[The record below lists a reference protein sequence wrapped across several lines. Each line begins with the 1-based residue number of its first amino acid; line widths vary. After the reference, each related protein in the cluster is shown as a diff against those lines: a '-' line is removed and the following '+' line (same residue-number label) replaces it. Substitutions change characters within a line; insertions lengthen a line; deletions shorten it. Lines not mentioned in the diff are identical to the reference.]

1 MTKSKDEFRVVT
13 DIAMYISLIIT
24 LYAFIPTF
32 KNLLQFGFTR
42 HLTKVFIFDLLLLT
56 SQILAMT
63 YRYASNI
70 DAIRLLI
77 AALYIINIMSLIFQ
91 LYVSE
96 MFVLLAFAGY
106 FNQRP
111 IILYILVLIAFIS
124 TGSSMFFIT
133 VGFTN
138 SFSQNIIDW
147 FTIGYALW
155 IGMTMMIN
163 NVSLIYVT
171 YRLYKTSITL
181 HWYNERYIR
190 ESSGMFYQALLYLS
204 IPFLVDISSCLCFI
218 FGLYSQ
224 MNSKSISLV
233 GFNLFRLWFYSRP
246 FIYVST
252 FTYFNK
258 LIEMGYGEIHHLAA
272 GDLSSSHTVK
282 PDIV

>member
-1 MTKSKDEFRVVT
+1 MAVRLLTKLFFITQQFSFGQDTGLIQSQLYKRLETSLNAAAKDPTNINQISQLIFDAMTKSKDEFRVVT

-138 SFSQNIIDW
+138 SFSQNIID
-147 FTIGYALW
+147 
-155 IGMTMMIN
+155 
-163 NVSLIYVT
+163 VT
-171 YRLYKTSITL
+171 K
-181 HWYNERYIR
+181 N
-190 ESSGMFYQALLYLS
+190 Q
-204 IPFLVDISSCLCFI
+204 IS
-218 FGLYSQ
+218 
-224 MNSKSISLV
+224 
-233 GFNLFRLWFYSRP
+233 
-246 FIYVST
+246 
-252 FTYFNK
+252 
-258 LIEMGYGEIHHLAA
+258 H
-272 GDLSSSHTVK
+272 
-282 PDIV
+282 